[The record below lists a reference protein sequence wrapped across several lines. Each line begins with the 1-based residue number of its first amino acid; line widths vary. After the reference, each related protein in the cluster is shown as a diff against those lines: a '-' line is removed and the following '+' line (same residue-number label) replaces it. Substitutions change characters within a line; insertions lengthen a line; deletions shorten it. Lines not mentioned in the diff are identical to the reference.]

1 MDRLLEG
8 AHVPELER
16 VVAAARRDVTVVV
29 AERDARGVAALG
41 VRVGHLHRRADE
53 RLPVVPH
60 LEKRL
65 FKIQTLYLNTR
76 GTEEHRG
83 SICASYLAIPG
94 SIGATTEVRTE
105 KGPTNFFYLSS
116 SAGQN

>member
-1 MDRLLEG
+1 MTATWTEATVCDVKSGVQVGRDVDRLLEG

-16 VVAAARRDVTVVV
+16 VVATARRDVTVVV

-53 RLPVVPH
+53 RFPVVPH

-76 GTEEHRG
+76 ETE
-83 SICASYLAIPG
+83 
-94 SIGATTEVRTE
+94 
-105 KGPTNFFYLSS
+105 
-116 SAGQN
+116 